1 MISMGE
7 GGQKAGAQGRI
18 RVVLCEPEYEMNVGA
33 VARAM
38 ANFSFSEL
46 FIVAPKC
53 NPLGFDA
60 IKYSKHAR
68 HILEDAKVCKT
79 LAQAT
84 AGCKYSVGTTG
95 VIFRHFKQTLR
106 SPISI
111 RCFAKKLGSIGEGKI
126 ALLFGNEGIGLTEAQ
141 VSACDFLVTIPTSD
155 AYSVLNL
162 SHAVAICLYELS
174 DFAPRAF
181 VPAGAREKEAL
192 IGSFGLLVDN
202 YAHAMRNP
210 RKAKIAFRRIIGKA
224 MPTDK
229 ECASVLGVL
238 RRTARSLGERKH
250 KGAKSHEKDKV
261 GQGKT

>member
-1 MISMGE
+1 MGE

-181 VPAGAREKEAL
+181 VPGRAREGGAYRLIRAPCGQLRARDAQPKEGENHL
-192 IGSFGLLVDN
+192 Q
-202 YAHAMRNP
+202 AHNWQGNAHRQGMR
-210 RKAKIAFRRIIGKA
+210 I
-224 MPTDK
+224 
-229 ECASVLGVL
+229 
-238 RRTARSLGERKH
+238 RSWR
-250 KGAKSHEKDKV
+250 S
-261 GQGKT
+261 